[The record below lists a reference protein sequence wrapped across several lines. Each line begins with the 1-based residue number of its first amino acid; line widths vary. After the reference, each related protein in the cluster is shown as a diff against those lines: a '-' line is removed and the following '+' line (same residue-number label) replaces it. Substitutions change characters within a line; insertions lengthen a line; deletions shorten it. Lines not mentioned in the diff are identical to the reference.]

1 MTSNPFF
8 KNTCF
13 HSKNSAKIVIFSHK
27 NKYFSIKYYFFTF
40 FAIVLYYCPIKFV
53 KHNCT
58 LSGII
63 LYKFAVFIPYRVQR
77 YYFFHGF
84 TKVYIVHPIKIGAV
98 LTSKYHLHFGEEES
112 AYQGIFD
119 ARITFI

>member
-1 MTSNPFF
+1 MLFVTPAIS
-8 KNTCF
+8 
-13 HSKNSAKIVIFSHK
+13 VIFICIY
-27 NKYFSIKYYFFTF
+27 YFS
-40 FAIVLYYCPIKFV
+40 
-53 KHNCT
+53 N
-58 LSGII
+58 I
-63 LYKFAVFIPYRVQR
+63 LYKFTPFTPYRVQR

-98 LTSKYHLHFGEEES
+98 LASKYHLHFGEEES